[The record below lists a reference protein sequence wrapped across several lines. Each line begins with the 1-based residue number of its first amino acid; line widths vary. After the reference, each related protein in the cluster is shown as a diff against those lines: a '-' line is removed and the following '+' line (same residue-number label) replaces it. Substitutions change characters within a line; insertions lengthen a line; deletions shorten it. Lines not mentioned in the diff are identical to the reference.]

1 VAYDALAAA
10 KGVGFGGYREY
21 WLYHCL
27 NRGIVLIPIVNM
39 ILTGPDT
46 TLDDC
51 DTLVQ
56 LWDETIANMY
66 GK

>member
-1 VAYDALAAA
+1 
-10 KGVGFGGYREY
+10 
-21 WLYHCL
+21 
-27 NRGIVLIPIVNM
+27 M

-56 LWDETIANMY
+56 LWDETIAEMY